1 MGKITALA
9 GNQRTLYQIDAFADK
24 VFSGNP
30 AAVVP
35 LENWLPED
43 TMQHIAMENNLSET
57 AFIVKEG
64 ERFAIRWFT
73 PIAEVDLCGHA
84 TLATAFVIFRYLE
97 PDTQEIE
104 FDSRSGPLS
113 VTRKGSKMRMDFP
126 KDIPQSLS
134 KQKGG
139 IDGVIGGNT
148 MAVMKGKDDILAIL
162 ATQLEV
168 EKIRPDFGLM
178 SKLDCRGLIVSSVGK
193 NYDFVS
199 RCFYPNYGV
208 NEDPVTGSAHCLLA
222 PYWSEVLHKKTL
234 NARQLSRREGS
245 LSCKVGKNRVY
256 LSGTCVPYMIGKI
269 TLP

>member
-30 AAVVP
+30 AAVIP

-73 PIAEVDLCGHA
+73 PTAEVDLCGHA

-104 FDSRSGPLS
+104 FDSRSGLLS
-113 VTRKGSKMRMDFP
+113 VAKKGSKMRMDFP
-126 KDIPQSLS
+126 KDLPQSLS
-134 KQKGG
+134 KQKGK

-148 MAVMKGKDDILAIL
+148 VAVMKGKDDILAIL

-178 SKLDCRGLIVSSVGK
+178 SKLDCRGLIVSAVGE

-234 NARQLSRREGS
+234 NARQLSQRGGS
-245 LSCKVGKNRVY
+245 LTCKVGENRVY
-256 LSGTCVPYMIGKI
+256 LSGTCVPYMIGEI

>member
-73 PIAEVDLCGHA
+73 PTAEVDLCGHA

-104 FDSRSGPLS
+104 FDSRSGLLS
-113 VTRKGSKMRMDFP
+113 VSRK
-126 KDIPQSLS
+126 
-134 KQKGG
+134 
-139 IDGVIGGNT
+139 
-148 MAVMKGKDDILAIL
+148 
-162 ATQLEV
+162 
-168 EKIRPDFGLM
+168 
-178 SKLDCRGLIVSSVGK
+178 
-193 NYDFVS
+193 
-199 RCFYPNYGV
+199 
-208 NEDPVTGSAHCLLA
+208 
-222 PYWSEVLHKKTL
+222 
-234 NARQLSRREGS
+234 
-245 LSCKVGKNRVY
+245 
-256 LSGTCVPYMIGKI
+256 
-269 TLP
+269 